1 MKESIVNFVQGVTS
15 EMKKV
20 SWPTQEQLKE
30 ATLLTLGTCA
40 VITTFVY
47 SIDLIFT
54 QLFSFIFG

>member
-1 MKESIVNFVQGVTS
+1 MKESIINFVQGINA

-40 VITTFVY
+40 IITIFVY

-54 QLFSFIFG
+54 QIFSFIFG